1 MTGSYCISVDAMGGD
16 FGPRVTVA
24 ASSDALKRHPQL
36 QILLVGQSDAI
47 RNHLRR
53 CRGKHLQRLEI
64 VHADDVVA
72 MNEKP
77 SLALRNRRES
87 SMWKSLELVAQGRAQ
102 ACISAGNT
110 GALMAMSRLVLGMLP
125 GIERPA
131 IVAAIPTLKGHSYML
146 DLGANIDS
154 SAQQL
159 LQFAIMGSVMVSAI
173 DRRDRPLVGLLNVG
187 SEDNK
192 GTGCVREAS
201 RLIQGHGGLNFI
213 GYLEGDDLFS
223 GRADLVVCDGFVGN
237 IALKSCEGLS
247 KLLVRKVQGS
257 FRRNPYRRLVA
268 LLATPILRELKRQ
281 LDPGRRNGATLLG
294 LKGVVVKSHGG
305 ANRTYFGYAIAQ
317 ALEEARL
324 NVPALIADRV
334 AVEVARCRSDGVDDV
349 ASHSK
354 N

>member
-1 MTGSYCISVDAMGGD
+1 MGGD

-24 ASSDALKRHPQL
+24 AAGDALKRYPQL

-47 RNHLRR
+47 NPHLRR
-53 CRGKHLQRLEI
+53 QRGKHLQRLELI
-64 VHADDVVA
+64 HADDTVA
-72 MNEKP
+72 MDEKP

-87 SMWKSLELVAQGRAQ
+87 SMWKALELVAQGRAQ

-154 SAQQL
+154 SPEQL
-159 LQFAIMGSVMVSAI
+159 LQFSIMGSVMVEAI
-173 DRRDRPLVGLLNVG
+173 EHKERPVLGLLNVG

-192 GTGCVREAS
+192 GTDQVREAS
-201 RLIQGHGGLNFI
+201 RLIQAHGGLNFI

-257 FRRNPYRRLVA
+257 FRRNLYRRLVA
-268 LLATPILRELKRQ
+268 LLAQPILRELKYQ

-305 ANRTYFGYAIAQ
+305 ANRAYFGYAIDQ
-317 ALEEARL
+317 ALEKARS
-324 NVPALIADRV
+324 NVPALIGDRV
-334 AVEVARCRSDGVDDV
+334 ETEMAKCRETLPHEDV
-349 ASHSK
+349 SRSK
-354 N
+354 R

>member
-1 MTGSYCISVDAMGGD
+1 MGGD

-24 ASSDALKRHPQL
+24 AASDALKRHPQL
-36 QILLVGQSDAI
+36 QILLVGRSDTI
-47 RNHLRR
+47 DTHLRR
-53 CRGKHLQRLEI
+53 HRGKHLQRLEI
-64 VHADDVVA
+64 VHADDIVA
-72 MNEKP
+72 MDEKP

-87 SMWKSLELVAQGRAQ
+87 SMWKALELVSQGRAQ

-131 IVAAIPTLKGHSYML
+131 IVAAIPTLKGYSYML

-154 SAQQL
+154 SARQL
-159 LQFAIMGSVMVSAI
+159 LQFAIMGSVMAEAI
-173 DRRDRPLVGLLNVG
+173 DRRERPQVGLLNVG

-192 GTGCVREAS
+192 GTECVREAS
-201 RLIQGHGGLNFI
+201 RLIQAHGGLNFI

-247 KLLVRKVQGS
+247 KLLVRKVQGG
-257 FRRNPYRRLVA
+257 FRRNLYRRFVA
-268 LLATPILRELKRQ
+268 LLATPILRELKQQ

-305 ANRTYFGYAIAQ
+305 ANRIYFGHAIDQ
-317 ALEEARL
+317 AFEEARL
-324 NVPALIADRV
+324 NVPARIADRV
-334 AVEVARCRSDGVDDV
+334 TLEMAKCRGGESQGVEGRF
-349 ASHSK
+349 K

>member
-24 ASSDALKRHPQL
+24 AASDALKRHPQL

-47 RNHLRR
+47 TSQLHRHP
-53 CRGKHLQRLEI
+53 GKHLQRLEI

-72 MNEKP
+72 MDEKP
-77 SLALRNRRES
+77 SFALRSRRES
-87 SMWKSLELVAQGRAQ
+87 SLWRALELVSQGRAQ

-131 IVAAIPTLKGHSYML
+131 IVAAIPTLKGYSYML

-154 SAQQL
+154 SAEQL
-159 LQFAIMGSVMVSAI
+159 LQFAIMGSVMVEAI
-173 DRRDRPLVGLLNVG
+173 DRRERPLLGLLNVG

-192 GTGCVREAS
+192 GTECVREAS
-201 RLIQGHGGLNFI
+201 RLIQAHGGLNFI

-237 IALKSCEGLS
+237 VALKSCEGLS

-257 FRRNPYRRLVA
+257 FRRNLYRRFVA
-268 LLATPILRELKRQ
+268 LLATPILRELKQQ

-305 ANRTYFGYAIAQ
+305 ANRTYFGHAIDQ
-317 ALEEARL
+317 AFEEARL
-324 NVPALIADRV
+324 NVPAKIGDQVAREMARCQSGRQMGAADR
-334 AVEVARCRSDGVDDV
+334 
-349 ASHSK
+349 SK

>member
-1 MTGSYCISVDAMGGD
+1 
-16 FGPRVTVA
+16 
-24 ASSDALKRHPQL
+24 
-36 QILLVGQSDAI
+36 
-47 RNHLRR
+47 
-53 CRGKHLQRLEI
+53 
-64 VHADDVVA
+64 
-72 MNEKP
+72 
-77 SLALRNRRES
+77 
-87 SMWKSLELVAQGRAQ
+87 MWKALELVSQGRAQ

-131 IVAAIPTLKGHSYML
+131 IVAAIPTLKGYSYML

-154 SAQQL
+154 SARQL
-159 LQFAIMGSVMVSAI
+159 LQFAIMGSVMAEAI
-173 DRRDRPLVGLLNVG
+173 DRRERPQVGLLNVG

-192 GTGCVREAS
+192 GTECVREAS
-201 RLIQGHGGLNFI
+201 RLIQAHGGLNFI

-247 KLLVRKVQGS
+247 KLLVRKVQGG
-257 FRRNPYRRLVA
+257 FRRNLYRRFVA
-268 LLATPILRELKRQ
+268 LLATPILRELKQQ

-305 ANRTYFGYAIAQ
+305 ANRIYFGHAIDQ
-317 ALEEARL
+317 AFEEARL
-324 NVPALIADRV
+324 NVPARIADRV
-334 AVEVARCRSDGVDDV
+334 TLEMAKCRGGESQGVEGRF
-349 ASHSK
+349 K